1 MAGVRYFIR
10 RILFAPT
17 LMKAVLRIAPVFALL
32 AAGLPRADAAQ
43 SYELTGSLDAAL
55 NWTAPFDL
63 TPEKLESA
71 FKADGFKTSP
81 FFSWSEDK
89 SKARLGRHPY
99 ANITIDMTMLG
110 GKVPVEEAVIGFKN
124 GRAAWFDIELGEE
137 SPDAAPALRAAL
149 KDDPTV
155 RTVRCPRN
163 ASATFS
169 SWRLPQALVVES
181 QSGKTGTIKIV
192 QPAEAT
198 RAYIQRAGN
207 GFAMLCDLDF
217 LLDYPSAWQLSA
229 EALAARFD
237 VADMGFKE
245 QPFFKWLSDKK
256 DRVRFAREPF
266 SNITIDLRIFG
277 GRVAVDEATVD
288 FTNGRP
294 TLVNVSVYNRG
305 DGGGMG
311 PPEFE
316 ALFKACGQSLGQLLK
331 VSPQKRPN
339 GANQAVKT
347 VGWMWQSPMCVALME
362 HNEYG
367 GSGKKMVAPEFLR
380 MKLAPPSNK
389 DWNFAVS
396 ATGLL
401 ATTVSKSSLM
411 KNVTKKPDGDVFIS
425 GVPMVDQ
432 GAKGYC
438 VVASC
443 QRLFEYYKIAC
454 DQHEMAQLAGSSA
467 QTGTS
472 SRAMEETLSKIDTRF
487 KTRFKALVTP
497 TPRDRSYREPDGK
510 KFTEMVKS
518 YTGEGVP
525 LLWAL
530 QLGRAKE
537 DPPLPT
543 GGQLVGGHM
552 RMIIGYNESKGQL
565 LFTDSW
571 GAGHELKRMSIN
583 DAFRVTEGLYVLQPR
598 G

>member
-1 MAGVRYFIR
+1 MAGVRYLIR
-10 RILFAPT
+10 CILAAPIP
-17 LMKAVLRIAPVFALL
+17 MKAALRLAPVFALL
-32 AAGLPRADAAQ
+32 ATGLSCAGAAQ
-43 SYELTGSLDAAL
+43 PYELTGSLDTVL
-55 NWTAPFDL
+55 NWASPFDL
-63 TPEKLESA
+63 TPEKLEA
-71 FKADGFKTSP
+71 AYKADGFKTSP

-99 ANITIDMTMLG
+99 ANITIDMSMLG
-110 GKVPVEEAVIGFKN
+110 GKIPVEEAVIGFKD
-124 GRAAWFDIELGEE
+124 GKAAWFDIDLGGEAA
-137 SPDAAPALRAAL
+137 DASPALRAAL
-149 KDDPTV
+149 KDEPTV
-155 RTVRCPRN
+155 RSVRCPQN
-163 ASATFS
+163 VTATFS
-169 SWRLPQALVVES
+169 SWRMPRALVVES
-181 QSGKTGTIKIV
+181 HSGRASAIKIV
-192 QPAEAT
+192 RPAEEN
-198 RAYIQRAGN
+198 RAYIQRAGS

-217 LLDYPSAWQLSA
+217 LLEYPAVWQLSA
-229 EALAARFD
+229 EALDRRYD

-245 QPFFKWLSDKK
+245 RPFFKWLSDKK

-288 FTNGRP
+288 FSNGRP

-311 PPEFE
+311 SAEFE
-316 ALFKACGQSLGQLLK
+316 ALFKACGQSLGQILK

-339 GANQAVKT
+339 GANQAVRT
-347 VGWMWQSPMCVALME
+347 VGWMWQSPLCVALME

-367 GSGKKMVAPEFLR
+367 GVGKKAVAPEFLR
-380 MKLAPPSNK
+380 LKLAPPSNK
-389 DWNFAVS
+389 DWNFAIS
-396 ATGLL
+396 STGLL
-401 ATTVSKSSLM
+401 ATTVSKSSLT

-425 GVPMVDQ
+425 GIPMVDQ

-443 QRLFEYYKIAC
+443 QRLFEYYRIAC

-487 KTRFKALVTP
+487 KTRFKALITP

-518 YTGEGVP
+518 YTSDGVP

-537 DPPLPT
+537 DPPLPA
-543 GGQLVGGHM
+543 GGQVVGGHM

-571 GAGHELKRMSIN
+571 GAGHEMKRMAIN